1 MIKTDPLPPDGRY
14 ALKLSARHQR
24 KTEAIADMSSV
35 ISANAGVLA
44 DGELVLSALAGRESS
59 FEELVRRYQRP
70 IAAYVYRMVG
80 DYDSALDLTQE
91 VFIKVYN
98 SLFRYRSEFKFSTW
112 IYRIAHNAAI
122 DHLRRHAVREQSLV
136 IGIDGERREI
146 SIESRRLTP
155 EQESE
160 NKEQRSEIES
170 VVQMLPAAYRELIV
184 LRHSQDLSYD
194 EIAEVTGLPLGTV
207 KNRLFRAREA
217 MRDHLLQRGI
227 TRS

>member
-1 MIKTDPLPPDGRY
+1 MSTILSLTNLN
-14 ALKLSARHQR
+14 AL
-24 KTEAIADMSSV
+24 
-35 ISANAGVLA
+35 G
-44 DGELVLSALAGRESS
+44 DGELVSSAIAGREAG

-80 DYDSALDLTQE
+80 DYDAALDLTQE

-98 SLFRYRSEFKFSTW
+98 SLTRYRSEFKFSTW
-112 IYRIAHNAAI
+112 IYKIAHNAAI
-122 DHLRRHAVREQSLV
+122 DHLRRHTVREQALTG
-136 IGIDGERREI
+136 GIDGDRREI

-160 NKEQRSEIES
+160 CRERRSEIES
-170 VVQMLPAAYRELIV
+170 VVQLLPAAYRELIA
-184 LRHSQDLSYD
+184 LRHSHDLSYD

-217 MRDHLLQRGI
+217 MRDQLMHRGI
-227 TRS
+227 TAA

>member
-1 MIKTDPLPPDGRY
+1 MKF
-14 ALKLSARHQR
+14 AA
-24 KTEAIADMSSV
+24 
-35 ISANAGVLA
+35 LA
-44 DGELVLSALAGRESS
+44 DYELVQTAVAGREAS

-98 SLFRYRSEFKFSTW
+98 SLNRYRSEFKFSTW
-112 IYRIAHNAAI
+112 IYKIAHNAAI
-122 DHLRRHAVREQSLV
+122 DHLRRHAVREQTLSGSV
-136 IGIDGERREI
+136 DGERREVT
-146 SIESRRLTP
+146 IESKRLTP

-160 NKEQRSEIES
+160 RKERRMEIES
-170 VVQMLPAAYRELIV
+170 VVQLLQPAYRELIV
-184 LRHSQDLSYD
+184 LRHSHDLSYD

-217 MRDHLLQRGI
+217 MRDLLVQRGI
-227 TRS
+227 DGV